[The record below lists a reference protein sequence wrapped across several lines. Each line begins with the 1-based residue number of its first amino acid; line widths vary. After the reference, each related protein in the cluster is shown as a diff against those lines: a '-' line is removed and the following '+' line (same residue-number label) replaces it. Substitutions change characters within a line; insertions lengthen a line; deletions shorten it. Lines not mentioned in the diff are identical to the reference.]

1 MPVKPL
7 TFSQLR
13 RRCQPERL
21 SFRSTNEVS
30 ELKGT
35 LGHERAIKALHFGLD
50 NKMKGFN
57 IYLLGEAGSGK
68 TSILRSLLAE
78 KAALEKAPTDWVY
91 VHNFKDENNPLAYP
105 LPNGMGRRFK
115 KDMNGLVVELK
126 RLIPRL
132 QEAERFHKLA
142 ADIEAA
148 MHKKEAKAFAELRKL
163 GAASELNI
171 EQNGGELLIQVIRD
185 GHVLDHDE
193 FEALS
198 PKQRQYYEG
207 KVRGI
212 QEAISDYLRS
222 QRKIERDKQQRIKKA
237 EHDAIHKSTEDLI
250 LELKEKYGQVAGLAQ
265 WLEDLWAQVP
275 EAVLDYQRSQDES
288 DPRMSEGQMMQTQ
301 QSALPDFR
309 QFRVNLFVDNAQTK
323 GAPVIFESAPTYHN
337 IVGSVEYQ
345 EQFGMLTTDF
355 TLIRAGALHKANGG
369 YLVLQVNDLMKSVY
383 AWDALKKALRNKE
396 VVIDELDIE
405 QRTRSIT
412 SPKPAPIPLSVKV
425 VLIGTAEAYYFLM
438 NFDEDFGRLFKVKA
452 EFDEMVPWNDTN
464 IRKVAGF
471 IKRLVRE
478 DSLKVFTAGA
488 VALVVEEA
496 SRQAEH
502 QKKLS
507 ARFIHTIN
515 LVSEANFW
523 AEQAGAGEVTAEHV
537 RRALKERRYRTGRV
551 EYEMYEQISEGT
563 VLLDHKGA
571 KVGQINGI
579 AIYDMGDHAF
589 GLPSRITARTYVGRS
604 GILNIEREVQLSG
617 QIHSKASLILVGLI
631 GGLYAQKKP
640 LALSASICFEQMYGG
655 IDGDSASCAELFALL
670 SALSGIP
677 IKQGICVTGSLNQK
691 GEVQPIGGVNEKI
704 EGVFRIM
711 KAKGL
716 NGEQGVVIP
725 IQNVM
730 HLMLDE
736 EVVEAVKNGLFHIWA
751 IRHLNEGLEIM
762 TGQPARSI
770 HAAVRKTLN
779 RFQDALD
786 EECGD

>member
-1 MPVKPL
+1 MPIKCLKPA
-7 TFSQLR
+7 QLR
-13 RRCQPERL
+13 RRCDPHKL
-21 SFRSTNEVS
+21 PFKSTNEVA
-30 ELKGT
+30 ELKGA

-57 IYLLGEAGSGK
+57 IYLLGDAGSGK

-78 KAALEKAPTDWVY
+78 KAAIEKAPTDWVY
-91 VHNFKDENNPLAYP
+91 VHNFKDENRPLAYP
-105 LPNGMGRRFK
+105 MPAGMGRRFK
-115 KDMNGLVVELK
+115 KDMNSLVSELK

-142 ADIEAA
+142 GDIEAA
-148 MHKKEAKAFAELRKL
+148 MHKREARAFADLRKV

-185 GHVLDHDE
+185 GHVLDHEE
-193 FEALS
+193 FETLS

-212 QEAISDYLRS
+212 QEAISDYLRA

-237 EHDAIHKSTEDLI
+237 EHEAIRKNTEDLV
-250 LELKEKYGQVAGLAQ
+250 LELKEKYGEVAGLNE
-265 WLEDLWAQVP
+265 WLDDLWAQIP

-288 DPRMSEGQMMQTQ
+288 DPRQAEGQMMQAAP
-301 QSALPDFR
+301 SATPDFR

-323 GAPVIFESAPTYHN
+323 GAPVVFESAPTYHN

-345 EQFGMLTTDF
+345 EQFGMLMTDF

-369 YLVLQVNDLMKSVY
+369 YLVLQVNDLMKSIY
-383 AWDALKKALRNKE
+383 AWDALKKSLRNKE
-396 VVIDELDIE
+396 IVIDELDIE

-438 NFDEDFGRLFKVKA
+438 NFDEDFQRLFKVKA
-452 EFDEMVPWNDTN
+452 EFDDMVPWNDAN
-464 IRKVAGF
+464 IRRVAGF

-478 DSLKVFTAGA
+478 DNLKPFNADA
-488 VALVVEEA
+488 IALVVEEA

-515 LVSEANFW
+515 LVSESNFW
-523 AEQAGAGEVTAEHV
+523 AGQVGAKVVLGDHV
-537 RRALKERRYRTGRV
+537 RRALQERRYRTGRV
-551 EYEMYEQISEGT
+551 EYEMYEQIAEGT

-617 QIHSKASLILVGLI
+617 AIHSKASLILVGLI

-670 SALSGIP
+670 SALSNIP

-711 KAKGL
+711 KSRGL

-725 IQNVM
+725 IQNVG

-736 EVVEAVKNGLFHIWA
+736 EVVEAVEKGRFHIWA
-751 IRHLNEGLEIM
+751 IRNLNEGLEIM
-762 TGQPARSI
+762 TGQTARSI
-770 HAAVRKTLN
+770 HAAVRKTLS
-779 RFQDALD
+779 RFQDALED
-786 EECGD
+786 ESD